1 MSSHKPTIHLAVIL
15 PLLVGGSLLMSWL
28 LLSAYAAFRE
38 IRIPDIPDAKALML
52 LLPGLALWIPS
63 SLLIANSILI
73 AIPSLRRV
81 AKRHA
86 AAAGQPDFKQSQ
98 RGLGIVF
105 MIAAAVCL
113 PIIASTFLSG
123 R

>member
-1 MSSHKPTIHLAVIL
+1 MSSHKPAIHLAVIL
-15 PLLVGGSLLMSWL
+15 PLLVGGNLLLSWL
-28 LLSAYAAFRE
+28 LLSGYAAARE

-52 LLPGLALWIPS
+52 VLPGLILWIPL
-63 SLLIANSILI
+63 SLLIANRILT

-81 AKRHA
+81 TQRHA
-86 AAAGQPDFKQSQ
+86 DATGGPDFKQSQ
-98 RGLGIVF
+98 RGLRIVF

-113 PIIASTFLSG
+113 PIIASAFLSG